1 MFVGDPFT
9 AAWLVIAENARGK
22 GCSGSHVLSSS
33 SGLSVY
39 DSPVVLLRQS
49 GSRPHLE
56 PGAGASRRTSSMASS
71 GDHQD
76 SGRNSSATDHTDDE
90 QEAVARVRMRLF
102 VGNPRDTV
110 LTGVCVCM
118 TRTNPQR
125 SVTEENVHR
134 SVYIRTHASKMYCL
148 SRGIH

>member
-1 MFVGDPFT
+1 MLIASFHVTICHFLT
-9 AAWLVIAENARGK
+9 A
-22 GCSGSHVLSSS
+22 
-33 SGLSVY
+33 
-39 DSPVVLLRQS
+39 
-49 GSRPHLE
+49 
-56 PGAGASRRTSSMASS
+56 
-71 GDHQD
+71 
-76 SGRNSSATDHTDDE
+76 E

-134 SVYIRTHASKMYCL
+134 VSIFMDV
-148 SRGIH
+148 

>member
-71 GDHQD
+71 GEHQD
-76 SGRNSSATDHTDDE
+76 SGRNSSATDHTDDGRSAASVDRLFGTQPFQKLE
-90 QEAVARVRMRLF
+90 LRVREVHVSF
-102 VGNPRDTV
+102 
-110 LTGVCVCM
+110 LTTFDPAGLRQACF
-118 TRTNPQR
+118 
-125 SVTEENVHR
+125 S
-134 SVYIRTHASKMYCL
+134 
-148 SRGIH
+148 